1 MELEQKQTHISVKH
15 NRGTGNKFT
24 QLCIK
29 KLYILNKQEE
39 AKKMNNIDNLAKL
52 AELKEKGVIS
62 ESEFNQQKEN
72 ILKNLDTQS
81 SGTPK
86 SRLAYILLA
95 LFFGGLGI
103 HNFYAG
109 YTGKGITQLLL
120 CVLLFW
126 LVIPLIIVGLW
137 VLIEII
143 TVTKDAKGIPF
154 N

>member
-1 MELEQKQTHISVKH
+1 
-15 NRGTGNKFT
+15 
-24 QLCIK
+24 
-29 KLYILNKQEE
+29 
-39 AKKMNNIDNLAKL
+39 MNNIDNLAKL

-81 SGTPK
+81 LGTQK

-95 LFFGGLGI
+95 LFFGGFGV

-109 YTGKGITQLLL
+109 YTGKGLTQLLL
-120 CVLLFW
+120 CILLFW

-137 VLIEII
+137 VLIEMI

>member
-1 MELEQKQTHISVKH
+1 MCVIFLFTYQTY
-15 NRGTGNKFT
+15 
-24 QLCIK
+24 LCIK

-39 AKKMNNIDNLAKL
+39 SKKMNNIDNLAKL

-72 ILKNLDTQS
+72 ILKNLETQS
-81 SGTPK
+81 SGTPQ